1 MMKTSFL
8 VVFILLHFSNIFCDP
23 IELSEIIIPEHTPI
37 GHLLLTIHPSIAK
50 EKYSYRFV
58 NNNYREIQ
66 QYFSLNSSTGQLHIA
81 NDIDR
86 EKICTHRHNKCK
98 FLLKIFELFNEKL
111 YHIPILIDDIN
122 DHRPLFPYESSIIQ
136 LHISENSPP
145 YQSKLFIQQAYDRDQ
160 IDNQKQLKYQLKTID
175 EAFPFRLET
184 NIDISNRLALV
195 LTQPLDREFIDT
207 YNCTLHVTDTA
218 DHDEHLYITIIIDD
232 VNDQSPIFE
241 SEIYSVELSENIPIN
256 TTILRVQ
263 AYDNDIGLNGEIIY
277 DFIDASKQYANTFS
291 LDKQTGHIRL
301 RSSVDYEQ
309 RSSYIFY
316 VQARDCGN
324 EPRSSQTL
332 VNITILDVNDC
343 APKISFRFLP
353 EIIYTPSKFL
363 VEISENYPMDKFFAQ
378 ILVTDDDSDY
388 RGQARLWFETI
399 DAYKEKDLSFYLY
412 QLDNSTY
419 FFNRTKPFD
428 FEIQQSHRLVF
439 HAQDFDR
446 KNPLE
451 TNQILTINVLD
462 ENDNHPKFSNAFYHL
477 KLNENNLA
485 NTFLTQI
492 EAFDPDSG
500 ENGRLTYEIETNDTS
515 LPFYIDSNT
524 GMLYC
529 SKSLDRE
536 KRDQY
541 DFQII
546 ARDHGSPISLS
557 SKISILIDVDDL
569 NDHRPKFEYE
579 KYEFSIEENSYPSKL
594 IGIVRAYDLDLNTKL
609 IYYIENDKQHRY
621 PFYINQNG
629 QLSLRSFIDREIQD
643 LYVLN
648 ITVSDNYF
656 KTTVP
661 VIIKV
666 LDINDCMPTWNKP
679 SENNTIL
686 MINKDRIT
694 LGTSIV
700 TIEAIDR
707 DDKTNGNGFISY
719 SIENIDPS
727 NDEFLTLTNAG
738 ELILNSTPPIGRYRV
753 LIKAEDNGELIQYS
767 SLIQFYLLIGDNNTN
782 GSIFFDLNNELHIF
796 KLNSLSTTKR
806 VFLLSTFFISIAI
819 ILAFIVC
826 MILIVI
832 CRYRRQKYL
841 YYIKC
846 KAAQA
851 GTNNSSP
858 TMTIVENH
866 LTTLDE
872 KNSSSNSSKLSLEN
886 LHQKRLIDHS
896 SSPSYTGA
904 NIYTQNHHHQ
914 ISSTLKP
921 TQATSDYYSNSSK
934 HEEDVDEWTDDQQQ
948 QQQQKPIIDNNNEW
962 SIEKIL
968 YPDWLYKNCSTATA
982 ATTITPRKNFN
993 TSTFMDFNSYR
1004 TLETNGSTTS
1014 NSSNGRRTMS
1024 SSLTSNGQPSPK
1036 QVRFGCQQQ
1045 IDEQTRSSYPHLSS
1059 TAIKQLRTGIKT
1071 TTILQDDAHDTF
1083 I

>member
-1 MMKTSFL
+1 
-8 VVFILLHFSNIFCDP
+8 
-23 IELSEIIIPEHTPI
+23 
-37 GHLLLTIHPSIAK
+37 
-50 EKYSYRFV
+50 
-58 NNNYREIQ
+58 
-66 QYFSLNSSTGQLHIA
+66 
-81 NDIDR
+81 
-86 EKICTHRHNKCK
+86 
-98 FLLKIFELFNEKL
+98 
-111 YHIPILIDDIN
+111 
-122 DHRPLFPYESSIIQ
+122 
-136 LHISENSPP
+136 
-145 YQSKLFIQQAYDRDQ
+145 
-160 IDNQKQLKYQLKTID
+160 
-175 EAFPFRLET
+175 
-184 NIDISNRLALV
+184 
-195 LTQPLDREFIDT
+195 
-207 YNCTLHVTDTA
+207 
-218 DHDEHLYITIIIDD
+218 
-232 VNDQSPIFE
+232 
-241 SEIYSVELSENIPIN
+241 
-256 TTILRVQ
+256 
-263 AYDNDIGLNGEIIY
+263 
-277 DFIDASKQYANTFS
+277 
-291 LDKQTGHIRL
+291 
-301 RSSVDYEQ
+301 
-309 RSSYIFY
+309 
-316 VQARDCGN
+316 
-324 EPRSSQTL
+324 
-332 VNITILDVNDC
+332 
-343 APKISFRFLP
+343 
-353 EIIYTPSKFL
+353 
-363 VEISENYPMDKFFAQ
+363 
-378 ILVTDDDSDY
+378 
-388 RGQARLWFETI
+388 
-399 DAYKEKDLSFYLY
+399 
-412 QLDNSTY
+412 
-419 FFNRTKPFD
+419 
-428 FEIQQSHRLVF
+428 
-439 HAQDFDR
+439 
-446 KNPLE
+446 
-451 TNQILTINVLD
+451 
-462 ENDNHPKFSNAFYHL
+462 SNAFYHL

-872 KNSSSNSSKLSLEN
+872 KNSSSNS
-886 LHQKRLIDHS
+886 
-896 SSPSYTGA
+896 
-904 NIYTQNHHHQ
+904 
-914 ISSTLKP
+914 
-921 TQATSDYYSNSSK
+921 
-934 HEEDVDEWTDDQQQ
+934 
-948 QQQQKPIIDNNNEW
+948 
-962 SIEKIL
+962 
-968 YPDWLYKNCSTATA
+968 
-982 ATTITPRKNFN
+982 
-993 TSTFMDFNSYR
+993 
-1004 TLETNGSTTS
+1004 
-1014 NSSNGRRTMS
+1014 
-1024 SSLTSNGQPSPK
+1024 
-1036 QVRFGCQQQ
+1036 
-1045 IDEQTRSSYPHLSS
+1045 
-1059 TAIKQLRTGIKT
+1059 
-1071 TTILQDDAHDTF
+1071 
-1083 I
+1083 